1 MDIVSEAS
9 QGAGE
14 LRSYGGEAGDARV
27 ARRRAALLDATLDLL
42 SEPEAGQV
50 TVRGICTHAGLTPRY
65 FYESFD
71 NADALV
77 GATYDGVITE
87 IAESARL
94 AFEAGADPRGK
105 VTGAVRAIVDVIDED
120 RRKGRLIFSDALGS
134 PVLTER
140 RAQSIDLFAAL
151 TSRSVQQVSRV
162 PDGSRV
168 RDEEELM
175 AASHFQVGGFGR
187 VLASWTEGRFTM
199 DKDRLVDLCAHMLW
213 PESRSHVAGDR

>member
-42 SEPEAGQV
+42 SAPEAGQV
-50 TVRGICTHAGLTPRY
+50 TVRGICAHAGLTPRY

-77 GATYDGVITE
+77 AATYDGVITE

-94 AFEAGADPRGK
+94 AFEAGTDPRNK
-105 VTGAVRAIVDVIDED
+105 VTAAVRAIVGVIDED

-140 RAQSIDLFAAL
+140 RAQSVDLFAEL
-151 TSRSVQQVSRV
+151 TSRSVQQVSKGQ
-162 PDGSRV
+162 GSRV

-187 VLASWTEGRFTM
+187 VLASWTEGRFAM
-199 DKDRLVDLCAHMLW
+199 DKERLVDLCAHMLW
-213 PESRSHVAGDR
+213 PEPRSHAAGDR

>member
-1 MDIVSEAS
+1 MDSVSDAS

-42 SEPEAGQV
+42 SEPEEGPV

-65 FYESFD
+65 FYESFENVD
-71 NADALV
+71 ILV

-94 AFEAGADPRGK
+94 AFDEGADPRAK
-105 VTGAVRAIVDVIDED
+105 VTSAVRAIVDVIDED

-140 RAQSIDLFAAL
+140 RAEAVETFAAL
-151 TSRSVQQVSRV
+151 TSRSAQQVSRV
-162 PDGSRV
+162 RS
-168 RDEEELM
+168 EEELT

-187 VLASWTEGRFTM
+187 VLASWTEGRLSL
-199 DKDRLVDLCAHMLW
+199 DKDRLVALCAHMLW
-213 PESRSHVAGDR
+213 PESRSHAVGDR

>member
-1 MDIVSEAS
+1 MDTVSEAS
-9 QGAGE
+9 QSAGE

-50 TVRGICTHAGLTPRY
+50 TVRGICAHAGLTPRY

-71 NADALV
+71 NADVLV
-77 GATYDGVITE
+77 AATYDGVITE
-87 IAESARL
+87 IAGSARL
-94 AFEAGADPRGK
+94 AFEAGSDPRNK
-105 VTGAVRAIVDVIDED
+105 VTAAVRAIVDVIDED

-140 RAQSIDLFAAL
+140 RAQSVDLFAEL
-151 TSRSVQQVSRV
+151 TSRSVQQVSKGQ
-162 PDGSRV
+162 GSRV

-187 VLASWTEGRFTM
+187 VLASWTEGRFAM

-213 PESRSHVAGDR
+213 PEPRAHAAGDR